1 VAELLLELFSEE
13 IPARMQPRA
22 EADLKRLLEAALTE
36 NSLEF
41 QKVNTYSTP
50 RRLTAHISGL
60 PLITADVKEQRKG
73 PKIDAPEQAIAGF
86 SKSAGLA
93 PGQLS
98 KRDGYLYAT
107 IEKKG
112 RATSDVLAE
121 ALPGIITKFPWPK
134 SMRWG
139 AGKLRWV
146 RPLHS
151 ILCILD
157 CRVVPFEVDGIAS
170 GSATAGHRF
179 LSPGSFEV
187 TDFADYK
194 HKLNKAHVILDAVD
208 RKHVIL
214 AFAEKLAK
222 KQGLDLIPDDGLLQ
236 EVAGLVEW
244 PVVLMGGFDR
254 AFLEVPEEALISEMR
269 HHQKYFS
276 LKKGGK
282 LAPNFIFAANIVASD
297 GGKAIIAG
305 NERVLSARLSDAKFF
320 WDQDRKIK
328 LEDRLPALKN
338 IVFHEKLGSIADRS
352 VRIEKLARDIAPF
365 IPGCDAKAASRAA
378 KLAKADLASGM
389 VGEFPDLQG
398 IMGRYYA
405 KEQGEDEEVANA
417 ISDQYSPKG
426 PNDSCPTT
434 PVSVA
439 LALAD
444 KLELL
449 TSMFGIDEKP
459 TGSKDPFALRR
470 AALGVIRLIVEN
482 NIRMP
487 LDVSAGVLAF
497 LADRLKVQ
505 QREKGV
511 RHDLIDAV
519 FSRGG
524 EDDLVRLLAR
534 VAALQNF
541 LTSDDGEN
549 LLAGYKRAVNIVKIE
564 EKKEGKSHAGKVD
577 AKLLK
582 EKEELALYDG
592 LEMAK
597 GTLSKALK
605 QEDFKAA
612 MAAVANLRKPIDAF
626 FDKVTVNVED
636 KETRANRL
644 KLLAGI
650 RAALMPIADFSK
662 IEG

>member
-1 VAELLLELFSEE
+1 MAELLLELFSEE

-22 EADLKRLLEAALTE
+22 EADLKRLLESALTE
-36 NSLEF
+36 NSLKF
-41 QKVNTYSTP
+41 QEVKTFSTP
-50 RRLTAHISGL
+50 RRLTAHITGL
-60 PLITADVKEQRKG
+60 PSKTADVKEQRKG

-86 SKSAGLA
+86 SKSVGLA
-93 PGQLS
+93 PGQLT

-112 RATSDVLAE
+112 RAASDVLAE
-121 ALPGIITKFPWPK
+121 AFPGIITKFPWPK

-151 ILCILD
+151 ILCIFD
-157 CRVVPFEVDGIAS
+157 GKVVTFEVDGIKS
-170 GSATAGHRF
+170 GNATAGHRF

-194 HKLNKAHVILDAVD
+194 HKLNKAHVILDAAD

-222 KQGLDLIPDDGLLQ
+222 KHGLDLIPDDGLLQ
-236 EVAGLVEW
+236 EIAGLVEW
-244 PVVLMGGFDR
+244 PVVMIGGFDR
-254 AFLEVPEEALISEMR
+254 TFLEVPEEALISEMR

-282 LAPNFIFAANIVASD
+282 LAPHFIFVSNTPGQGD
-297 GGKAIIAG
+297 AIIKG
-305 NERVLSARLSDAKFF
+305 NQRVLGARLADAKFF

-338 IVFHEKLGSIADRS
+338 IVFHEKLGSVADR
-352 VRIEKLARDIAPF
+352 VKRIEQMADDIVQY
-365 IPGCDAKAASRAA
+365 IPGCDPALAKRAA
-378 KLAKADLASGM
+378 RLSKADLVSGM

-398 IMGRYYA
+398 IMGGYYA
-405 KEQGEDEEVANA
+405 MHQGEAKEVGVA
-417 ISDQYSPKG
+417 IADQYSPAG
-426 PNDSCPTT
+426 PKDQCPHD
-434 PVSVA
+434 PVSVC
-439 LALAD
+439 LALAE
-444 KLELL
+444 KLEKLD
-449 TSMFGIDEKP
+449 SFFAIDAKP

-482 NIRMP
+482 NIRMAFSYP
-487 LDVSAGVLAF
+487 TEVMAF

-505 QREKGV
+505 QRERGV

-519 FSRGG
+519 FSLGG
-524 EDDLVRLLAR
+524 EKDFVRLLAR
-534 VAALQNF
+534 VAALQDF
-541 LTSDDGEN
+541 LGTDDGEN
-549 LLAGYKRAVNIVKIE
+549 LAAGYKRAVNIVKIE
-564 EKKEGKSHAGKVD
+564 EKKDGKSHAGAID
-577 AKLLK
+577 AKQLK

-592 LEMAK
+592 LEAARK
-597 GTLSKALK
+597 TIAKALEK
-605 QEDFKAA
+605 EDFEAA